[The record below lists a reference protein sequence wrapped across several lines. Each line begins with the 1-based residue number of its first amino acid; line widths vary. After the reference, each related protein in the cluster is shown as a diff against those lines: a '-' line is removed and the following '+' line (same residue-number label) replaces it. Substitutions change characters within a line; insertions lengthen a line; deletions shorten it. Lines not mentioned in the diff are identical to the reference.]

1 MTRLEDSNK
10 ENFENSAEAKPQPND
25 MSLVNLIGKGKGDQS
40 PQIVDRNITDMSSM
54 GFADDGNLLAKV
66 GAADEHK
73 TFQKNDGVHEQYF
86 LHGKKV
92 YEDIKGPGK
101 HTETSYDML
110 GRINCQRVTAKGE
123 SQTYLRTDFDEYK
136 VVGNKVLKKDSF
148 EGTWEPVSDKEEIAN
163 VKATIAEELKPP
175 RLIRQG

>member
-1 MTRLEDSNK
+1 MARMEDSPK
-10 ENFENSAEAKPQPND
+10 ENFEEPAGKRGQPNND
-25 MSLVNLIGKGKGDQS
+25 LSLIGLAGEDNSRSQIMDAGTMQS
-40 PQIVDRNITDMSSM
+40 L
-54 GFADDGNLLAKV
+54 GFSGEGELIAKV
-66 GAADEHK
+66 GAADDHK
-73 TFQKNDGVHEQYF
+73 IIKQKDGVHEQYF

-92 YEDIKGPGK
+92 YEDIKGPDK

-123 SQTYLRTDFDEYK
+123 TQTYVRTDFDEYK

-163 VKATIAEELKPP
+163 VQATIAEELKPP
-175 RLIRQG
+175 RIMRRG